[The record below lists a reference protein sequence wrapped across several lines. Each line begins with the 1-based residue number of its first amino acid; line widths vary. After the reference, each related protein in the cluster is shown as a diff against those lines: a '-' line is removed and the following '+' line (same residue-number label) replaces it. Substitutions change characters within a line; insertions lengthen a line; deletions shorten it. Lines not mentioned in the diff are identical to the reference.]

1 MAILIPM
8 TSFIRVR
15 HWLPLIIATAAP
27 LALSAAEPV
36 EIAVK
41 AAYLTKFGIYV
52 DWPDATPGSELN
64 LCVAGEDPFGK
75 TLDAAA
81 AKQQPGNRPI
91 VVRRLKTVTPES
103 GCDIAY
109 FGNGDPTTLQTTL
122 QSIDSLRGSPVLTV
136 SDNGGKGA
144 IVNFVL
150 KDNRV
155 RFEIDETAATENNLV
170 LSSKLL
176 SLALNVKPRQ
186 QP

>member
-1 MAILIPM
+1 MAILTPM
-8 TSFIRVR
+8 TRFIRMR
-15 HWLPLIIATAAP
+15 HWLPLIIATVAP
-27 LALSAAEPV
+27 LAVPAAEPV
-36 EIAVK
+36 EVAVK

-75 TLDAAA
+75 TLDSAA

-109 FGNGDPTTLQTTL
+109 FGNGDPTTLQT
-122 QSIDSLRGSPVLTV
+122 IDSLRGSPVLTV

-176 SLALNVKPRQ
+176 SLALNVKARQ